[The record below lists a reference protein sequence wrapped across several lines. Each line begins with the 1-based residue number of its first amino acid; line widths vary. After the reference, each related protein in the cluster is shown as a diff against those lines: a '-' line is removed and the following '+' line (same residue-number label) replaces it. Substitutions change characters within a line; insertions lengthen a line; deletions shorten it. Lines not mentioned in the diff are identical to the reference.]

1 MMKLLACG
9 VQSANKIYPTRKP
22 TFTQQRKSED
32 GSAGYFAGGV
42 PGRTRTCD
50 LRIRNPLLLSS

>member
-1 MMKLLACG
+1 MRTKMPEHSNREIGC
-9 VQSANKIYPTRKP
+9 
-22 TFTQQRKSED
+22 
-32 GSAGYFAGGV
+32 GV